1 MKRIL
6 LALAALVLALPAFS
20 ISSKAVFQAFQNP
33 QDAYRPYVR
42 WWWNGDCVTEPEIR
56 REMNLLKEAGIAGVE
71 INPISFPGR
80 PDDALGKKS
89 LVWLSDEWID
99 MLGVAFD
106 EAKKLGVKVSESD
119 LAQELKELPLPD
131 GKSSLK
137 DYLRTL
143 GGSLQDY
150 LGLVKQQV
158 RSSLTLD
165 RIRETMAKEYCAE
178 HGIDFDI
185 DHLPEEVSR
194 AVNEKI
200 DGLIESHRDEI
211 KYYF

>member
-1 MKRIL
+1 MKKKLIVLIL
-6 LALAALVLALPAFS
+6 LVLAGLVAYKVW
-20 ISSKAVFQAFQNP
+20 IAP
-33 QDAYRPYVR
+33 QR
-42 WWWNGDCVTEPEIR
+42 N
-56 REMNLLKEAGIAGVE
+56 
-71 INPISFPGR
+71 
-80 PDDALGKKS
+80 
-89 LVWLSDEWID
+89 
-99 MLGVAFD
+99 GVAATYRKQEVTWKQVEQLRSVMTLLGEKGAADDKTLVDRILESYILAD

-119 LAQELKELPLPD
+119 LAQELKELPLPV